1 MLPNQRQSPLYIP
14 NSPIAI
20 EVIKSEL
27 FVIFVIFTGFLNL
40 SVLPSSSPIGGEDVV
55 MRCVADQLLYSNL
68 HWYRVTNQ
76 QTKQTNPEPMPCDT
90 LTLSP
95 FHQPNVTISGLQGTN
110 ATLDLP
116 IPNATLMD
124 QGLYACQVENM
135 RTSERTCLLHNLKLR
150 G

>member
-1 MLPNQRQSPLYIP
+1 M
-14 NSPIAI
+14 
-20 EVIKSEL
+20 IKSEL
-27 FVIFVIFTGFLNL
+27 FVIFVIFTGCLNL
-40 SVLPSSSPIGGEDVV
+40 SVLPSSSPIEGEDVV
-55 MRCVADQLLYSNL
+55 MRCVADRLLYSNL
-68 HWYRVTNQ
+68 RWYRVTNVA
-76 QTKQTNPEPMPCDT
+76 NPDALPAAIPCDT

-124 QGLYACQVENM
+124 QGLYACQVENVH
-135 RTSERTCLLHNLKLR
+135 TSERTCLLHNLKLK